1 MTDLSG
7 KAAIVTGGAGGM
19 GRAHALRLASLGANV
34 AIFDKDLE
42 VARRFGE
49 KLSASSV
56 VDELLAFGRQA
67 MAIQADLASADQAG
81 AAVEKVRATFGRLDI
96 VINNA
101 GGAIT
106 PIENSTASLS
116 SPEDT
121 QKLFEANFLTTLNM
135 CQATAPLL
143 QRPGGVVVNIITIGA
158 EIQDAAGRYALYG
171 AAKAAVLKYSNTL
184 AVELAPD
191 GVRVNCISPGLI
203 ETARVVAQATKRNL
217 ATSNAACAIPLR
229 RLGTI
234 EDVVGVMEFLVS
246 DSAAYVTGE
255 CIRVAGGL
263 GLVTA

>member
-1 MTDLSG
+1 MKDLSG

-34 AIFDKDLE
+34 AIIDIDLE
-42 VARRFGE
+42 VAQRFGE

-67 MAIQADLASADQAG
+67 MAIQADLASAEQAA
-81 AAVEKVRATFGRLDI
+81 AAVEKVRAKFGRLDI

-121 QKLFEANFLTTLNM
+121 QKLFEADFLTTLNM

-143 QRPGGVVVNIITIGA
+143 QRPGG
-158 EIQDAAGRYALYG
+158 
-171 AAKAAVLKYSNTL
+171 
-184 AVELAPD
+184 
-191 GVRVNCISPGLI
+191 
-203 ETARVVAQATKRNL
+203 
-217 ATSNAACAIPLR
+217 
-229 RLGTI
+229 
-234 EDVVGVMEFLVS
+234 
-246 DSAAYVTGE
+246 
-255 CIRVAGGL
+255 
-263 GLVTA
+263 